1 MNDEDLL
8 LLLFFFFFF
17 SGLNLER
24 SGEGREREINHKVG
38 PVRSHDFAP
47 VFWKRTIPLSLSLSL
62 SFSLS
67 ERRILIFQQIVIF
80 RSIFVGF

>member
-8 LLLFFFFFF
+8 LLLLFFFFFFF

-62 SFSLS
+62 SLSLFLS
-67 ERRILIFQQIVIF
+67 LNEEY
-80 RSIFVGF
+80 

>member
-47 VFWKRTIPLSLSLSL
+47 VFFGKEPFLSLSLSL
-62 SFSLS
+62 SLSLFPS
-67 ERRILIFQQIVIF
+67 LNEEY
-80 RSIFVGF
+80 